1 MKQNKAGSACGNFR
15 RHFALCFNGM
25 RVYKNSMKPLPA
37 NFHPPGAQALNA
49 PLIELAE
56 LPTWIVERDD
66 DFLAFNKP
74 GWIVC
79 HPSKNGPRSSLVGA
93 VREWLGAETL
103 HLVSRLDRETS
114 GIILIA
120 LNRDAAS
127 RAQKAV
133 ERRWVSKTYLAILE
147 GELREPR
154 LIDAPLRRDTASP
167 VLVKQCVGEGPDA
180 QSAVSFFEPLVAQNG
195 YTLARV
201 ALYTGRKH
209 QIRAHAQ
216 HIGHC
221 IVGDKLYGRDERL
234 YLDFCEKGWCARH
247 DAELELPRQA
257 LHAAKLEF
265 KSPEFVRTFTAPLP
279 QDLRTFLKE
288 KVLIGNTELDD
299 LLAREV

>member
-1 MKQNKAGSACGNFR
+1 MKRAGTALPVAVFR
-15 RHFALCFNGM
+15 FYFIVIHSRMF
-25 RVYKNSMKPLPA
+25 YKSIMESVPA

-49 PLIELAE
+49 PLINPAE
-56 LPTWIVERDD
+56 LPTWIVERDA

-74 GWIVC
+74 GWVVC
-79 HPSKNGPRSSLVGA
+79 HPSKNGPWSSLIGA
-93 VREWLGAETL
+93 TREWLGAETL

-147 GELREPR
+147 GELREPQ
-154 LIDAPLRRDTASP
+154 LVDASLRRDTASP
-167 VLVKQCVGEGPDA
+167 VLVKQCVGDGPDA
-180 QSAVSFFEPLVAQNG
+180 QNAVTFFEPLLAQNG

-221 IVGDKLYGRDERL
+221 VVGDKLYGRDERL
-234 YLDFCEKGWCARH
+234 YLEFCEQGWGSRH
-247 DAELELPRQA
+247 NAELELPRQA

-279 QDLRTFLKE
+279 QDMQTFLKKKLSISE
-288 KVLIGNTELDD
+288 DALNAILRK
-299 LLAREV
+299 EV

>member
-1 MKQNKAGSACGNFR
+1 MENA
-15 RHFALCFNGM
+15 
-25 RVYKNSMKPLPA
+25 PD
-37 NFHPPGAQALNA
+37 NFHPPGPQALNA
-49 PLIELAE
+49 PLIRAEE
-56 LPTWIVERDD
+56 LPTWIVERDT

-74 GWIVC
+74 GWVVC
-79 HPSKNGPRSSLVGA
+79 HPSKNGPWSSLVGA
-93 VREWLGAETL
+93 AREWLGAETL

-147 GELREPR
+147 GELREPQ
-154 LIDAPLRRDTASP
+154 LVDAPLRRDTASP
-167 VLVKQCVGEGPDA
+167 VLVKQCVGDGPDA
-180 QSAVSFFEPLVAQNG
+180 QNAVTFFEPLLARNG
-195 YTLARV
+195 YTLTRV
-201 ALYTGRKH
+201 AIYTGRKH

-221 IVGDKLYGRDERL
+221 VVGDKLYGHDERL
-234 YLDFCEKGWCARH
+234 YLDFCEEGWGARH

-279 QDLRTFLKE
+279 QDMKTFLKE
-288 KVLIGNTELDD
+288 KLKTSDTELDA
-299 LLAREV
+299 LIQAEV